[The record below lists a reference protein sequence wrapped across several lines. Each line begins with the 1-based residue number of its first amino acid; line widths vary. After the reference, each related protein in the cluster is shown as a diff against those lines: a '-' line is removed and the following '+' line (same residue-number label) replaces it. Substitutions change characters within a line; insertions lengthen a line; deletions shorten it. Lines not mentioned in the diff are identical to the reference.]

1 MGLKSIVQQMGKSIG
16 NSALGVLN
24 QAGGALG
31 GGVGGVIQQGM
42 FQEYFTSGNM
52 AGDIIMKRAEQVRTN
67 GSRNTGSDNN
77 VISNGSVIDVQHNQ
91 CMIIVENGRVVE
103 ACMEPGR
110 FVYDT
115 SIAPSFFE
123 GNEGSLGEK
132 AKAVAL
138 QMWEQ
143 AKMGGQRKN
152 TQRIYFINTGIL
164 DKSLNWGAGNI
175 QFQHTE
181 SFMTTNGVPLTRG
194 IVMKGHGTAR
204 LRLERPIDFFENYGA
219 KFAGGDNNAVVTMD
233 SLETFFTAA
242 KNRVTEAI
250 AMSIQELG
258 DKKPLRYNQIM
269 QASNMKDL
277 RELVNMQMEDT
288 DLSKIGFDF
297 YEFTVGGSGFIIS
310 EEDRKA
316 ITEMQTLAFQA
327 SNMAMGNL
335 RTQQMIAERFGEGQ
349 AGGAAAVMMGANA
362 GMGGV
367 GNVQAQPPQQFG
379 QPYGQ
384 QGYGQQAYGAA
395 VAPAAPAAPAADS
408 WTCSCGATA
417 TGKFCN
423 NCGGKK
429 PEPKPVDGWQCS
441 CGATATGR
449 FCNNCGQ
456 PKPEPKPANGWTCSC
471 GNVVEDGMF
480 CSNCGSKKPAPQAA
494 VAGWTCSCGNV
505 VTEGDFCS
513 NCGSRKPEA
522 NKPKKFVCDKCGW
535 TSDNINTR
543 FCPKCGDR
551 GTEADIQ

>member
-1 MGLKSIVQQMGKSIG
+1 
-16 NSALGVLN
+16 
-24 QAGGALG
+24 
-31 GGVGGVIQQGM
+31 
-42 FQEYFTSGNM
+42 
-52 AGDIIMKRAEQVRTN
+52 
-67 GSRNTGSDNN
+67 
-77 VISNGSVIDVQHNQ
+77 
-91 CMIIVENGRVVE
+91 
-103 ACMEPGR
+103 
-110 FVYDT
+110 
-115 SIAPSFFE
+115 
-123 GNEGSLGEK
+123 
-132 AKAVAL
+132 
-138 QMWEQ
+138 
-143 AKMGGQRKN
+143 
-152 TQRIYFINTGIL
+152 
-164 DKSLNWGAGNI
+164 
-175 QFQHTE
+175 
-181 SFMTTNGVPLTRG
+181 
-194 IVMKGHGTAR
+194 MKGHGTAR

-258 DKKPLRYNQIM
+258 DKKPMRYNQIM

-310 EEDRKA
+310 EEDRAA
-316 ITEMQTLAFQA
+316 IAEMQTLAFQA
-327 SNMAMGNL
+327 SNMGMANI
-335 RTQQMIAERFGEGQ
+335 RTQQMMAAKFGEGA
-349 AGGAAAVMMGANA
+349 AGTAAAVMMGSQA
-362 GMGGV
+362 GMGGM
-367 GNVQAQPPQQFG
+367 GNVQAQPAQQFG
-379 QPYGQ
+379 QQPAYGQ
-384 QGYGQQAYGAA
+384 NMMGGAA
-395 VAPAAPAAPAADS
+395 VAPAAPAADA

-423 NCGGKK
+423 NCGSKK
-429 PEPKPVDGWQCS
+429 PEPKPVDGWTCS
-441 CGATATGR
+441 CGNVVTGK

-494 VAGWTCSCGNV
+494 VVGWTCSCGNV